1 MGDIITLYEKTQELT
16 LAHNNLIKLLI
27 EKKLLNKEDFINET
41 S

>member
-1 MGDIITLYEKTQELT
+1 MGDIITLYEKYQELT
-16 LAHNNLIKLLI
+16 IAHNRLIALLI